1 MAHAAEL
8 AGRRVRLVVLPA
20 VPEETAQEPSLSPA
34 NRRMLELM
42 AEWERTP
49 LTDEERAILDGL
61 EQHLKEE
68 PFSLRSIEDGP

>member
-8 AGRRVRLVVLPA
+8 AGRRVRLVVHPCPTE
-20 VPEETAQEPSLSPA
+20 PEEPPEEAPLSPA

-61 EQHLKEE
+61 EQHL
-68 PFSLRSIEDGP
+68 RSNR